1 MEIRRFS
8 RSDSE
13 TVVSLWKRCALT
25 VPWNDPYRDIE
36 RKLDTQ
42 PELFLVGV
50 QEQRIVGSV
59 MGGYDG
65 HRGWIYYLAIDPDF
79 QNRGYGS
86 QLITEIERRLQKI
99 GCPKI
104 NLMVRNTN
112 QAVID
117 FYQQRGYRADEVV
130 SLGKRLIN
138 D

>member
-1 MEIRRFS
+1 MDIRSFT
-8 RSDSE
+8 RSDSKM
-13 TVVSLWKRCALT
+13 VVSLWERCALT

-36 RKLDTQ
+36 RKLDAQ

-50 QEQRIVGSV
+50 LEERIIGSV

-65 HRGWIYYLAIDPDF
+65 HRGWIYYLAIDPDY
-79 QNRGYGS
+79 QHCGYGS
-86 QLITEIERRLQKI
+86 QLIAEIEQRLRKI

-112 QAVID
+112 EAVID
-117 FYQQRGYRADEVV
+117 FYQRRGFRADEVV